1 MLLGHGRLAWR
12 GFPVGARV
20 VPPPR
25 PLTGEHFERAD
36 QMDFDVHCENER
48 LARALKELEAGEAG
62 LREATANL
70 QRRLDEHARRAL
82 ETGTIDFGSSLLA
95 HRK

>member
-12 GFPVGARV
+12 GSRSAPAWS
-20 VPPPR
+20 PPYAAGR
-25 PLTGEHFERAD
+25 EHFERAD

-48 LARALKELEAGEAG
+48 LARALKELEAGEAA
-62 LREATANL
+62 LRETTAKL
-70 QRRLDEHARRAL
+70 EKRLNEHARAAL
-82 ETGTIDFGSSLLA
+82 ETGTIDFGSNLLA